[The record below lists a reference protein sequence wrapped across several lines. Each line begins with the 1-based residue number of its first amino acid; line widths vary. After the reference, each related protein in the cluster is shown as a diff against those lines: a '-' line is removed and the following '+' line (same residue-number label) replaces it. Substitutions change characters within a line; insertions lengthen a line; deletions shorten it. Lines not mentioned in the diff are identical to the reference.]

1 MARLRTN
8 VMALGL
14 IQIANLTIPLFT
26 LPYLTRVLGVE
37 AYGKVALVQA
47 ITMYLILFVD
57 FGFSW
62 SATRAISAGRENHQT
77 VSRIFWENWGA
88 QWLLLGIAACALCT
102 IVAAIP
108 RFHGDI
114 GLFAAGFAQV
124 VATVLFPIWL
134 LQGLEKLREAAVC
147 QLLGR
152 LLALP
157 LIFLL
162 VKSPQDA
169 AFSLLLT
176 GLGPVLAGLF
186 SLFWIRRNRLV
197 GMMLPGLRQMLAA
210 LHSSAHLFGSKLS
223 VSAYSTLNPI
233 ILESAAGTMA
243 LGYFNLADKACT
255 AAQCGL
261 NPFSQAIFP
270 RMANLY
276 EHNPEQAR
284 KLLRLSLLIVLGLA
298 GAISVGLWLVAD
310 LAIRLLGGQH
320 FAPSAEVLRWLALLP
335 VVKGLSNIFSVQIMV
350 PNGMH
355 ATMNKIL
362 AGAGVLSI
370 ALIWP
375 MSSWLGAVGAAQ
387 TSLLT
392 ESFVMLAMGY
402 CVYRKGFLSRTH

>member
-1 MARLRTN
+1 
-8 VMALGL
+8 MALGM

-37 AYGKVALVQA
+37 PYGKVALVQA

-62 SATRAISAGRENHQT
+62 SATRAISASRHDHQA
-77 VSRIFWENWGA
+77 VSRIFWENWCA
-88 QWLLLGIAACALCT
+88 QWVLLCIAACALCT
-102 IVAAIP
+102 VVAAIP

-114 GLFAAGFAQV
+114 WLFTAGFAQV
-124 VATVLFPIWL
+124 AANVMFPIWL

-162 VKSPQDA
+162 VKSPEDA

-176 GLGPVLAGLF
+176 GLGPILAGVF
-186 SLFWIRRNRLV
+186 SLGWIWRHQLV
-197 GMMLPGLRQMLAA
+197 SMVRPGLRQMISA
-210 LHSSAHLFGSKLS
+210 LRGSAHLFGSKLS

-276 EHNPEQAR
+276 EHNPAQAR
-284 KLLRLSLLIVLGLA
+284 KLLRLSILIVLGLA
-298 GAISVGLWLVAD
+298 GVISVGLWLVAD
-310 LAIRLLGGQH
+310 LAIHLLGGPN
-320 FAPSAEVLRWLALLP
+320 FAASADVLRWMALLP
-335 VVKGLSNIFSVQIMV
+335 VIKGLSNIFSVQIMV

-362 AGAGVLSI
+362 ASAGVLSI

-402 CVYRKGFLSRTH
+402 CVYRKGFLAHTH